1 MGHIFISYSHKDR
14 DYAHRLQ
21 DALQAEGFEVWIDDR
36 IDYGDEWPMVIQDRL
51 DACDA
56 FILVATED
64 SYKSKW
70 VQKEVTRA
78 QRLDKP
84 FFPLLLSGYPWLS
97 IESTQYVDVKDKSL
111 PPERFYKRLAKVSQ
125 RNKPLPSEELKPQKH
140 IVKPVAVETNPLET
154 LNSLLEEEHQD
165 LHRFIEIPGQKD
177 SKVAYPFWI
186 GKYPVTNEQYERFLN
201 APDFANPVYWLEF
214 PKFDENCEPIGD
226 WGKGG
231 LDWLQGKLKK
241 AKSKVLSPSL
251 WDDKDFGKSNPNNP
265 VVGISYYEACAYC
278 AWLFQNWDTVAESKA
293 NSSLKPHAIR
303 LPLENEWTRAAGG
316 EDPAERYPWD
326 ETGKS
331 IASLK
336 EIIRRANIL
345 ESGIGH
351 TTPVNAYELGRS
363 LFGVVDMSGNVWE
376 WQANYTNFKN
386 IRNSFLRVRGGSW
399 KDIQDCAL
407 VAHRRCYLP
416 YYRYP
421 NFGFRVCLPS
431 D

>member
-1 MGHIFISYSHKDR
+1 M
-14 DYAHRLQ
+14 
-21 DALQAEGFEVWIDDR
+21 
-36 IDYGDEWPMVIQDRL
+36 
-51 DACDA
+51 
-56 FILVATED
+56 
-64 SYKSKW
+64 
-70 VQKEVTRA
+70 
-78 QRLDKP
+78 
-84 FFPLLLSGYPWLS
+84 
-97 IESTQYVDVKDKSL
+97 
-111 PPERFYKRLAKVSQ
+111 SQ
-125 RNKPLPSEELKPQKH
+125 RNRPSPSEGLKPQKH
-140 IVKPVAVETNPLET
+140 IVKPVGVETNPLET

-165 LHRFIEIPGQKD
+165 LHRFIEIPRAKD
-177 SKVAYPFWI
+177 LKVAYPFWI

-231 LDWLQGKLKK
+231 LDWLQGKLE
-241 AKSKVLSPSL
+241 KSKIKSLSPCFGMIRISENQIPIILL
-251 WDDKDFGKSNPNNP
+251 WESH
-265 VVGISYYEACAYC
+265 YEACAYC
-278 AWLFQNWDTVAESKA
+278 VWLFQNWDTVAENKA

-316 EDPAERYPWD
+316 EIPQSAYPWD

-376 WQANYTNFKN
+376 WQANYTNFKD